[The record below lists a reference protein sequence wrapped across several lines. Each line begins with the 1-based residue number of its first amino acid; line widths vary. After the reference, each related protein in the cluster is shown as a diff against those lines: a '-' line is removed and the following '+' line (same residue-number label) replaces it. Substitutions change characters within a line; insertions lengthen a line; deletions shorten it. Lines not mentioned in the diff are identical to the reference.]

1 MAKRLILN
9 ADDCNLTRGV
19 TRGILW
25 AHDRGIVTSTTIMMN
40 LPLSDPTVGEIKK
53 RKSLG
58 LGIHLNVTFARPLSR
73 PSKIPTLLKPDGT
86 FRRPD
91 DYQKKPPSEKEITRE
106 YEAQVKLFEA
116 RFEKKPDHLDTH
128 HHLHDHPL
136 FFRALASVAR
146 RRRLPVR
153 RSSIFQRSLARETT
167 GLKTTDYLF
176 GNLSAA
182 FLWEPVSFGGVV
194 ENLPEGTSEIACH
207 PGFYDAELRRVS
219 SLRQAREQE
228 LRLFANPQ
236 LRNKLA
242 GLGIELISFSQI

>member
-1 MAKRLILN
+1 MAKRLIIN
-9 ADDCNLTRGV
+9 ADDCNLTCGV
-19 TRGILW
+19 TRGILR

-40 LPLSDPTVGEIKK
+40 LPLSEQTVEEIKK

-73 PSKIPTLLKPDGT
+73 PSQIPTLLKPDGT

-91 DYQKKPPSEKEITRE
+91 DYQKKLPSEKEIARE
-106 YEAQVKLFEA
+106 YETQVKLFEA

-136 FFRALASVAR
+136 FFRALAYVAR
-146 RRRLPVR
+146 KRGLPIR
-153 RSSIFQRSLARETT
+153 RSSVFQRSLARETA
-167 GLKTTDYLF
+167 GFKTTDYLF

-228 LRLFANPQ
+228 LRLFANRQ
-236 LRNKLA
+236 LRNKLS

>member
-1 MAKRLILN
+1 
-9 ADDCNLTRGV
+9 
-19 TRGILW
+19 
-25 AHDRGIVTSTTIMMN
+25 MMN

-58 LGIHLNVTFARPLSR
+58 LGIHLNVTFARPLSQ

-91 DYQKKPPSEKEITRE
+91 DYQKKLPSEKEIALE

-146 RRRLPVR
+146 RRRLPIR
-153 RSSIFQRSLARETT
+153 RSSIFQRSLVRETT
-167 GLKTTDYLF
+167 GLETTDYLF

-207 PGFYDAELRRVS
+207 PGFYDAFLRKIS
-219 SLRQAREQE
+219 SLQEVRERE
-228 LRLFANPQ
+228 LELFSDGRL
-236 LRNKLA
+236 RKRIVD
-242 GLGIELISFSQI
+242 LGIDLIRFSEL

>member
-1 MAKRLILN
+1 MAKRLIVN
-9 ADDCNLTRGV
+9 ADDFNLTPGV
-19 TRGILW
+19 TRGILL

-40 LPLSDPTVGEIKK
+40 LPLSEQTVGEIKK
-53 RKSLG
+53 RRSLG

-73 PSKIPTLLKPDGT
+73 SLQIPTLLKPDGS

-91 DYQKKPPSEKEITRE
+91 DYQKKPPSEKEIARE

-116 RFEKKPDHLDTH
+116 RFKKVPDHLDTH

-136 FFRALASVAR
+136 FFGALASVAR
-146 RRRLPVR
+146 KRGLPIR
-153 RSSIFQRSLARETT
+153 RSSVFQRSLARETA

-182 FLWEPVSFGGVV
+182 SLWEPVSFGGVV

-207 PGFYDAELRRVS
+207 PGYCDAQLHNVS
-219 SLRQAREQE
+219 SLRQMREQE
-228 LRLFANPQ
+228 LRLFADPR
-236 LRNKLA
+236 LRNRLSD
-242 GLGIELISFSQI
+242 LGIELINFALI